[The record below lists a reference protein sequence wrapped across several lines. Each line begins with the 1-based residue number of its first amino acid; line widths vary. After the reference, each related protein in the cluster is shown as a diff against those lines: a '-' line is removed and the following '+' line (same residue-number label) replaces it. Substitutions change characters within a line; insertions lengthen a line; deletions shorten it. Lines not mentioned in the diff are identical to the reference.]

1 MEKYVIIDFNLETNV
16 ILGYLETLG
25 GYDTFSISINESL
38 TFDTRDEVRYELG
51 VMLKDRPNREF
62 RYRAVTQSLVLVP

>member
-1 MEKYVIIDFNLETNV
+1 MEKYVVIEFDLVTNQ
-16 ILGYLETLG
+16 ILGYLIDLSA
-25 GYDTFSISINESL
+25 YSMSPDINLAL

-51 VMLKDRPNREF
+51 VVLKDRPSREY